1 MNIDPQKMFELPESL
16 QERDKYLLYSE
27 MILQLQMARDHLL
40 MQQSEKPVSCKISE
54 IIHSYIKISSLTLLV
69 FGCSEREPAS
79 LFSGNYQTFLMLSTL
94 STTVSMSVRIENF
107 L

>member
-40 MQQSEKPVSCKISE
+40 MQQSEKPVSKYEKLFIRYEFE
-54 IIHSYIKISSLTLLV
+54 ILKLA
-69 FGCSEREPAS
+69 R
-79 LFSGNYQTFLMLSTL
+79 
-94 STTVSMSVRIENF
+94 
-107 L
+107 

>member
-40 MQQSEKPVSCKISE
+40 MQQSEKPVSK
-54 IIHSYIKISSLTLLV
+54 K
-69 FGCSEREPAS
+69 
-79 LFSGNYQTFLMLSTL
+79 LFIRYEFEDEKKY
-94 STTVSMSVRIENF
+94 EN
-107 L
+107 